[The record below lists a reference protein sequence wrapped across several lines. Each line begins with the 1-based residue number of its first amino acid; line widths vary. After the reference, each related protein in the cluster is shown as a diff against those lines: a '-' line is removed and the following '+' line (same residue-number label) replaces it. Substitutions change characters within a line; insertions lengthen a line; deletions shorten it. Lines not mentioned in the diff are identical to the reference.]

1 MPRRTQI
8 PLLIRLAIA
17 VGALVLFAAGGYL
30 LLVQPKSAE
39 KKSLT
44 SDIAGLRQEIAT
56 RQMQTQ
62 QADAI
67 SKIQVADLFRLRTA
81 MPDTA
86 NMPELM
92 IELNAIADQSGIR
105 FDSIQPGQIVTL
117 TGYQAQPITVIIGG
131 SFYDLSDFLN
141 RVRSLVLVQNGKLF
155 AQGRLVTIDKIDLV
169 EGDNHFPDLKA
180 TLTLNAYIYG
190 SGPALATAA
199 AGISGESTTTT
210 TTTTAPTTTTTT
222 TTTTA
227 SSSAAAAAQPTTS
240 EGAGS

>member
-1 MPRRTQI
+1 
-8 PLLIRLAIA
+8 LIRVAIA
-17 VGALVLFAAGGYL
+17 VGALVLFAAGGYF
-30 LLVQPKSAE
+30 LVVRPKSAE

-44 SDIAGLRQEIAT
+44 SDIASLRQEITT
-56 RQMQTQ
+56 RQMQSQ

-86 NMPELM
+86 NMPELL

-105 FDSIQPGQIVTL
+105 FDSIQPGTVVAL
-117 TGYQAQPITVIIGG
+117 SGYQAQPITVIIGG

-141 RVRSLVLVQNGKLF
+141 RLRNLVLVQNGRLF
-155 AQGRLVTIDKIDLV
+155 AQGRLFAIDKVDLL
-169 EGDNHFPDLKA
+169 EGDNGFPDLKA

-190 SGPALATAA
+190 GGSTLATAA
-199 AGISGESTTTT
+199 AGTSGESTTTT
-210 TTTTAPTTTTTT
+210 TTTTEPTT